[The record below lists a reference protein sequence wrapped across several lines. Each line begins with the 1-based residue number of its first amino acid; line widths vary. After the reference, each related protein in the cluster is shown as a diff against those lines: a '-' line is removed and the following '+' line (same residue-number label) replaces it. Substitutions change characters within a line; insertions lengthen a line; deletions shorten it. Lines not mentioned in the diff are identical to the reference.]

1 MHTVC
6 SLHKYWGRWGGGAVR
21 QGMTSLVMQMLI
33 VISLAGV
40 IPVRLMS
47 QPTVPPDKDSLLK
60 GLGMGLA
67 TIADVN
73 NYPGPKH
80 VINLKTELGLTR
92 DQLKKTEALD
102 KVVSSSAIAK
112 GEEIVQAE
120 EELFKLFE
128 AGTVSEKELRSKLE
142 QIGKLRSDLRFIH
155 LQAHLRMKQ
164 ILTPDQIK
172 QYSEIRGRENKLEN

>member
-1 MHTVC
+1 MWRALTCRLILALAVFG
-6 SLHKYWGRWGGGAVR
+6 LLPGRAF
-21 QGMTSLVMQMLI
+21 
-33 VISLAGV
+33 
-40 IPVRLMS
+40 S
-47 QPTVPPDKDSLLK
+47 QATVPPDRDELLK

-67 TIADVN
+67 TIADQN

-80 VINLKTELGLTR
+80 VISLKSELGLTR

-112 GEEIVQAE
+112 GEEIVLAE
-120 EELFKLFE
+120 EELVKMFE
-128 AGTVSEKELRSKLE
+128 AGTVTEKVLRAKVE
-142 QIGKLRSDLRFIH
+142 QIAKLRGDLRFIH

-172 QYSEIRGRENKLEN
+172 QYNELRGRENKPQN

>member
-1 MHTVC
+1 MMP
-6 SLHKYWGRWGGGAVR
+6 LA
-21 QGMTSLVMQMLI
+21 MQLLI
-33 VISLAGV
+33 VIILVSV

-47 QPTVPPDKDSLLK
+47 QVTVPPDKDSLLK

-80 VINLKTELGLTR
+80 VISLKTELGLTR

-102 KVVSSSAIAK
+102 KVVSSSAVAK

-120 EELFKLFE
+120 EELYALFE
-128 AGTVSEKELRSKLE
+128 AGTVSEKVLRSKLE

-164 ILTPDQIK
+164 ILSPDQIK